1 MESKTQAE
9 QVEELINALGALSE
23 MLRAF
28 TDDLTEQNFTEKEI
42 MEYCKELI
50 RCTCVKNYGRPTD
63 VS

>member
-1 MESKTQAE
+1 MESKSQAE

-42 MEYCKELI
+42 MEYYKELI